1 MKTKTESVLIS
12 LVNAPLTSAE
22 LRAHARVMFQ
32 HWSDEGTDRSHL
44 AYQLASGDADRAERY
59 DRAMDALES
68 AAYMLRTAR
77 RAEHAA
83 RMRHADR
90 GTERTYKAVHRA
102 ELRTEEAR
110 VMLHNRALELSAAAA
125 ADPRVWFNQQA
136 DSWRQYAKTQR
147 QIMEA
152 SLNARNK
159 AEPIAGS
166 PAAVPEA
173 LESIYLRVLEDTAD
187 LGKAWDATMTAAH
200 AQHSDPG
207 TAYLA
212 TIAAGRYIRDS
223 RPALFEYAREQRDVD
238 PDAPRSADIALLD
251 TDTPALADRAALD
264 AYDESKTKGSSDVDA
279 WHAADDAAHAITG
292 SSMTSTRAAD
302 AAHATTGRPPLTSPA
317 GPIPMVTPA
326 GIQYMEPCPGCE
338 LEQANAADVDRF
350 CPSCR
355 MIVDSRTQDTATTE
369 DDINLLLGTLARIN
383 VHYGAGGIIEH
394 DYAGSRVLVKK
405 QFGAPQWVKYRRE
418 GNRVTF
424 RGTTRSLHYGQHYTN
439 VLPRNAPTPAACA
452 RCGTT
457 EETLTIWDH
466 TLCRR
471 CRQSANQDAGTP
483 DS

>member
-12 LVNAPLTSAE
+12 LVNAPITSEE

-32 HWSDEGTDRSHL
+32 QYSDQGTTA
-44 AYQLASGDADRAERY
+44 AYHTYKLASADADRAEQY

-68 AAYMLRTAR
+68 GAYMLRTAR
-77 RAEHAA
+77 RAEHSA

-125 ADPRVWFNQQA
+125 ADPRVWMNQQS
-136 DSWRQYAKTQR
+136 DRWRQVDRQQR
-147 QIMEA
+147 QASEA
-152 SLNARNK
+152 RINARNRSDDVTRTCPTCN
-159 AEPIAGS
+159 AEPFQPCKDANGAAIWPHTSRALPAPGS
-166 PAAVPEA
+166 PADVPEA
-173 LESIYLRVLEDTAD
+173 LESIYLRTLEDTAD
-187 LGKAWDATMTAAH
+187 LGRAWDATMTAAH

-223 RPALFEYAREQRDVD
+223 RPALFEYAREQRDAD
-238 PDAPRSADIALLD
+238 PDAPRSADVALLD
-251 TDTPALADRAALD
+251 TDTAPA
-264 AYDESKTKGSSDVDA
+264 
-279 WHAADDAAHAITG
+279 
-292 SSMTSTRAAD
+292 
-302 AAHATTGRPPLTSPA
+302 A
-317 GPIPMVTPA
+317 GPIPMVTPS

-338 LEQANAADVDRF
+338 LEQANAQDVDRF

-355 MIVDSRTQDTATTE
+355 MIVDARLTSADPTE
-369 DDINLLLGTLARIN
+369 DDINLLLGTLTRIN

-424 RGTTRSLHYGQHYTN
+424 RGTTRSLNYGQHYTN
-439 VLPRNAPTPAACA
+439 VLPRNAPTPAPCA